1 MRATC
6 RADKWPMARQ
16 SKPRE
21 LQNFKKELRAQEAQ
35 ATAPLAR
42 HRPDRPPFLPTPSP
56 YQHNSQKRLCSVK
69 HPRHL
74 PRTSSWCQLSRTSLA
89 IIGCAAYRPN
99 HYQLIPRPRA
109 CRTFTRFIFKQHRSA
124 QETCW
129 ANFLICGEVKRFRSC
144 YRRSSR
150 RFGSLP

>member
-1 MRATC
+1 MQTSGP
-6 RADKWPMARQ
+6 WPGSLSQ
-16 SKPRE
+16 GSSKTLKRSSEP
-21 LQNFKKELRAQEAQ
+21 KKPK
-35 ATAPLAR
+35 PLHLLHGTDPIGR
-42 HRPDRPPFLPTPSP
+42 LSYPPPSP
-56 YQHNSQKRLCSVK
+56 CQHNSPKRLCSVK
-69 HPRHL
+69 HLRHL

>member
-21 LQNFKKELRAQEAQ
+21 LHNLKRELRAQAQ
-35 ATAPLAR
+35 ATAPGTDPIGRLSY
-42 HRPDRPPFLPTPSP
+42 PPPSP

-69 HPRHL
+69 HLRHL